1 MLRLAKSDM
10 TDLVNFIIKYNMPFS
25 QPKWDDFKEFI
36 TSIQKRRKKD
46 VMTAIDYFKDLVLNC
61 HSLGARPVDIADSLH
76 EAYKVRLVSS
86 TLDDTAG
93 SIQIYYATYMRET
106 ADLNKKVLALKILNL
121 MIVTFRTIKLDP
133 LFIFMHHKNEEYLP
147 ILFNF
152 IHPIQNSPKLEA
164 YIRNAL
170 LPPCDEAVIKEEH
183 LDLNGRLLNI
193 LALDDPYTSEAKS
206 RLRDICVA
214 IDIALRRELSERVR
228 WYAKLPI
235 DDLIGHFRMKH
246 WKDVFRVLRAKS
258 SIDIARY
265 FSELNIDDGP
275 DPLRSR
281 NMQTNI
287 HRIIINLALAERLGM
302 DLAEHVM
309 NMAGD
314 SLDPNF
320 SVKELE
326 GASGWKL

>member
-10 TDLVNFIIKYNMPFS
+10 NDLVNFIIKYNMPYS

-36 TSIQKRRKKD
+36 TSLQRRYRKGI
-46 VMTAIDYFKDLVLNC
+46 MTAIDYFKDLVLNC
-61 HSLGARPVDIADSLH
+61 YALGARPVDIADSLH
-76 EAYKVRLVSS
+76 EAYKLKLTSS
-86 TLDDTAG
+86 TLDDAAG
-93 SIQIYYATYMRET
+93 SIQIYYASYLHET
-106 ADLNKKVLALKILNL
+106 NDLNRKVLALKILNL
-121 MIVTFRTIKLDP
+121 VIVMFRTIKLDP
-133 LFIFMHHKNEEYLP
+133 LYIFMNHENEEYLP

-170 LPPCDEAVIKEEH
+170 LPACDENIIKEEQ

-193 LALDDPYTSEAKS
+193 LALEDPYTSEAKS
-206 RLRDICVA
+206 RLKDICVA
-214 IDIALRRELSERVR
+214 IDVALRRELSERVR
-228 WYAKLPI
+228 WYVKLPI
-235 DDLIGHFRMKH
+235 EDLIGHFRMKH

-265 FSELNIDDGP
+265 LSELNIDDGS
-275 DPLRSR
+275 DPLRNR

-302 DLAEHVM
+302 DLAEQVM

-326 GASGWKL
+326 DASGWKL